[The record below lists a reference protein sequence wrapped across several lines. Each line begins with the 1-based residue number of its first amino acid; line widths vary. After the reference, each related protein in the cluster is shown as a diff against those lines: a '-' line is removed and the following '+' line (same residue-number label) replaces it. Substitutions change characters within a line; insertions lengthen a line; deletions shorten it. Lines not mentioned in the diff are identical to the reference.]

1 MTSFL
6 KKISGW
12 KKEEIFKA
20 LFLQES
26 IILVN
31 CNLTLC
37 SCVCF
42 FFVSIAV
49 IFAAQF
55 LTLYSIDTAFNTQQT
70 AFENNV
76 AKGGIACAKTNPWS
90 HWAV

>member
-1 MTSFL
+1 MTFFS

-12 KKEEIFKA
+12 KKEEIKGAISAREYYISKLQFNFVFVC
-20 LFLQES
+20 LF
-26 IILVN
+26 
-31 CNLTLC
+31 C
-37 SCVCF
+37 
-42 FFVSIAV
+42 VSIAV

-70 AFENNV
+70 AFENIV